1 MNAVALIF
9 ILIGFLFC
17 WYFAFV
23 RTIICDDR
31 CKSCGNKLPK
41 DTNKPGYC
49 DNDCYLIDR

>member
-9 ILIGFLFC
+9 ILIGFFLFC

-49 DNDCYLIDR
+49 DNDCYYDR